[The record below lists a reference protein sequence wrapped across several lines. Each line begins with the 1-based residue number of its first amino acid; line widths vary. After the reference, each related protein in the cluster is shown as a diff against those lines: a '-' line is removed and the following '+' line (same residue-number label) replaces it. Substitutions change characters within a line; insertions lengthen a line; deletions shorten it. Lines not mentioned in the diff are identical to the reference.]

1 MKPAD
6 PLLLDLVR
14 QALDYDPLTGQ
25 LIWVMDWGA
34 GLSHTEAGSIRTLR
48 SGKHRYKIRVVGIDH
63 KHYSAHQLIW
73 FWVTGEWADLID
85 HRDGDSLNNR
95 WLNLRQATVQINAQ
109 NRRKAMKNNKSG
121 FLGVATKSYGYEA
134 LIKVD
139 GKTKRLG
146 TFDTPEEAHKV
157 YVEAKRIYHVGCTI

>member
-34 GLSHTEAGSIRTLR
+34 GLSHTEAGRVR
-48 SGKHRYKIRVVGIDH
+48 FWGPRKDHYRIRVVGIDH
-63 KHYSAHQLIW
+63 KKYAAHQLIW

-85 HRDGDSLNNR
+85 HKDGNPLNNR
-95 WLNLRQATVQINAQ
+95 WANLRKATSQLNAQ
-109 NRRKAMKNNKSG
+109 NRRKPMKTNKCG